1 MPKQWEEMTQA
12 EKIEE
17 LRNEVKRIL
26 DHLNRF
32 QAAIAKMESDATA
45 WLAEAEQRVD
55 QFGQMVV
62 GLVRRIEQAERRMGL
77 L

>member
-12 EKIEE
+12 EKIEV
-17 LRNEVKRIL
+17 LRSDVKRIFEL
-26 DHLNRF
+26 LNRF
-32 QAAIAKMESDATA
+32 QAAIAKIESDATS
-45 WLAEAEQRVD
+45 WLAEAEQKVD
-55 QFGQMVV
+55 QSGQMVV

>member
-17 LRNEVKRIL
+17 LRNDVKRVL
-26 DHLNRF
+26 DLLNRF
-32 QAAIAKMESDATA
+32 QAAIAKIESDATA

-55 QFGQMVV
+55 QSGQMVV